1 MTPAMSV
8 AGILQAVMIASV
20 LYIVNLLQG
29 KGLKSKA
36 KSIAQKKK
44 LTEAQQSRRKQ
55 KDAAAEEI
63 ETGRCS
69 EYERDY
75 VSVSRKR
82 MDYTSATI
90 CIGVALKL
98 QMP

>member
-1 MTPAMSV
+1 MSV
-8 AGILQAVMIASV
+8 ARILQAVMIASV

-36 KSIAQKKK
+36 KSIAPKKK
-44 LTEAQQSRRKQ
+44 LTEAKQSRRKQ

-63 ETGRCS
+63 EAGRCS

-75 VSVSRKR
+75 VSVTGKA
-82 MDYTSATI
+82 MYYTSASV
-90 CIGVALKL
+90 CINVAF
-98 QMP
+98 QTP